1 MILVLAAVERNIRSA
16 MVVRRELGLL
26 FEISLGFPFLAFSV
40 LNKFS
45 GTWRLVCSAI
55 AWLANNPYKIS
66 RY

>member
-1 MILVLAAVERNIRSA
+1 